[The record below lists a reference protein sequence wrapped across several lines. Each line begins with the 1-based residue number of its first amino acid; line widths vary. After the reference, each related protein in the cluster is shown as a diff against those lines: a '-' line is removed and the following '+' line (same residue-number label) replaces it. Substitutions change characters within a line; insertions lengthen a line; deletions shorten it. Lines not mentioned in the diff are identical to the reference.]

1 MAKEVRYEPPKQSAF
16 GQIFD
21 SLFLLVLVG
30 LSLFVPLW
38 LGLAGGG
45 KTELTFPEKTW
56 QGMGQNDVT
65 AAAFEKL
72 GFTPETAHAIIAS
85 RFDYSFDLL
94 TAIITAIVIT
104 AYFVFV
110 FRFSDKE
117 YRDVIRERF
126 GDK

>member
-1 MAKEVRYEPPKQSAF
+1 MANGKYEPPKQSAF

-21 SLFLLVLVG
+21 SLFLLALVG

-45 KTELTFPEKTW
+45 KTTIEFAEKTW
-56 QGMGQNDVT
+56 AGMKQNEVT
-65 AAAFEKL
+65 QAAFEKL
-72 GFTPETAHAIIAS
+72 GYTAETAHDLIAS
-85 RFDYSFDLL
+85 RFDYGFNM
-94 TAIITAIVIT
+94 TEGIITAIVLT
-104 AYFVFV
+104 AYFLFV